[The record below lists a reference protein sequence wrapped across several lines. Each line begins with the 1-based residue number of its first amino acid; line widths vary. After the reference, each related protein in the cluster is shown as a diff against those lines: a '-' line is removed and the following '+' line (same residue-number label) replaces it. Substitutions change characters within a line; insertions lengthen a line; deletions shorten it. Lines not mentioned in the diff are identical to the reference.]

1 MNAHT
6 HLVGG
11 IVAGALALPLIGTAH
26 PLALLATA
34 ALTSPLPDLDHPGSL
49 YGRWVPL
56 PGVARIHGHV
66 EPYRG
71 GWNGNSHLSFGQVGR
86 WTPFGIL
93 WHRGPFHS
101 PLFLAAGVMAVG
113 VLGRFGWAS
122 GLGATL
128 MWGTG
133 LGIASHLALDSFN
146 RMGQFLVWPVLAR
159 RIRAPWSKIRV
170 GSWGEHLMALGL
182 VGMAVLLTVP
192 LMTSYLPTGLASHL
206 LGLVGR

>member
-49 YGRWVPL
+49 YGRWMPL

-66 EPYRG
+66 EPYHG
-71 GWNGNSHLSFGQVGR
+71 GWFGNSELSFGHVGR

-101 PLFLAAGVMAVG
+101 PIFLVTGVSVAGLVES
-113 VLGRFGWAS
+113 LWAP

-128 MWGTG
+128 IWGTG
-133 LGIASHLALDSFN
+133 LGIASHLALDTLN
-146 RMGQFLVWPVLAR
+146 RMGQLLAWPVSTR
-159 RIRAPWSKIRV
+159 RIRAPWSQIRV
-170 GSWGEHLMALGL
+170 GSWGEHLVALGL
-182 VGMAVLLTVP
+182 VGMAVLLSAP
-192 LMTSYLPTGLASHL
+192 LITSYLPTGIASHL